1 MRRGV
6 LLLVIML
13 VMGMFGPV
21 SAQGVFEYRVPVV
34 IRNPNSYDLVDF
46 QVKIVLTDENFD
58 FSLAKPDG
66 SDVRFVDAEG
76 NSLPYFIQEWT
87 ATRAVVWVRVP
98 EIPANGE
105 TTIYM
110 LVGNPS
116 ATSESDPKEVF
127 DFYQWDTFEEFTAY
141 PKKVTHY
148 IAETGDVIL
157 GGWDAFG
164 RGSYAVAHPNLP
176 YGKYVI
182 EFRYYFIDSWDAD
195 SRKYSTP
202 PYYDSGLLFIN
213 GKLVWHQLFRCCGR
227 RPSTVPDYFECNI
240 SPNPPGA
247 QPLVYDIGNPMY
259 RDGYYDARVIYEG
272 SISELK
278 FSTGVNQQAWDE
290 SFAISRVVI
299 RKYAD
304 KDPIVNVGQPL
315 LVTYEFVVHV
325 VPSRTFTL
333 VEGGTAYTGVGSITG
348 TATEPTLT
356 FTAEMVG
363 YKDTTFT
370 LTSPWTTTITMTPMT
385 YPHTIIL
392 AEPKTAT
399 INGAIVESS
408 TITSI
413 PYGGVFAITAT
424 HPYYLPRTVTLTHS
438 LPAPMT
444 YTLSLERK
452 TITATI
458 DVVDYD
464 SGDTI
469 TELTSSAPAGPAV
482 FTVSLQSYSPEIVSG
497 TFTDDF
503 STVVTITRTL
513 FEVPVTLSTYEGMSP
528 VVVVGGTTYSPE
540 GGVVTVTV
548 TGREPFEVTVTGEDI
563 YGTVVTVE
571 PTGVSSL
578 SFEPREAVSYGKF
591 TVPVSTPISV
601 VKVSAERV
609 LGLVGYAVLAIAVG
623 SMVVGFVR
631 AVGGDKVGA
640 RALVRASIGAVLV
653 FLITRLIMWIV
664 GG

>member
-1 MRRGV
+1 
-6 LLLVIML
+6 
-13 VMGMFGPV
+13 MGMFGPV

-182 EFRYYFIDSWDAD
+182 EFRYYFIDSWDAGCTH
-195 SRKYSTP
+195 RHAWEVP
-202 PYYDSGLLFIN
+202 PYEWAEPPYWDSGLLFIN
-213 GKLVWHQLFRCCGR
+213 GELVWQQMFMFVTHGDYNYLF
-227 RPSTVPDYFECNI
+227 T
-240 SPNPPGA
+240 NPPGSVI
-247 QPLVYDIGNPMY
+247 LKHNIGNPNFP
-259 RDGYYDARVIYEG
+259 DGYYDARVVYEG
-272 SISELK
+272 EIRELK
-278 FSTGVNQQAWDE
+278 FATGVNQEAWDE

-304 KDPIVNVGQPL
+304 RDPEVSVGEPER
-315 LVTYEFVVHV
+315 VSHEFAVYVF
-325 VPSRTFTL
+325 PERTFTL
-333 VEGGTAYTGVGSITG
+333 VGKSVTYTGVGSVTG
-348 TATEPTLT
+348 TSTEATMT
-356 FTAEMVG
+356 FTVEMVG
-363 YKDTTFT
+363 YTPKTFT
-370 LTSPWTTTITMTPMT
+370 LTPPWTTTVTMTPIT
-385 YPHTIIL
+385 YPHTLVL
-392 AEPKTAT
+392 AEPRTAT
-399 INGAIVESS
+399 VNGRVITGS
-408 TITSI
+408 TVVSVA
-413 PYGGVFAITAT
+413 YGGVFTITASHT
-424 HPYYLPRTVTLTHS
+424 YYLPETVVLTHS

-482 FTVSLQSYSPEIVSG
+482 FTVSLQSYSPKMVSG

-601 VKVSAERV
+601 VKVSVERV

-623 SMVVGFVR
+623 SIVVGFVR